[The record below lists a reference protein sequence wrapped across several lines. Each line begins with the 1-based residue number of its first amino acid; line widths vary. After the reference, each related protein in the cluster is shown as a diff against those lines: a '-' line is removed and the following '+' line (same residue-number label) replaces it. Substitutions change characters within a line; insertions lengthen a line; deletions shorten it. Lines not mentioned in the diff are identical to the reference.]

1 MKLALIKNNVVKN
14 IVDATEEEFSGYASV
29 YELIIDV
36 TNTVPQPQVGWFL
49 DGNKLVSNGSNGP
62 IRITKLA
69 MRQRFTFTDL
79 CALESAA
86 QTIVQVKVLIG
97 NLNVASFV
105 DLTRS
110 DTISGLGLLVSL
122 GLLTSQRMS
131 EILNTPPTEYEIYK
145 GE

>member
-69 MRQRFTFTDL
+69 MRQRFTFTEL

>member
-1 MKLALIKNNVVKN
+1 
-14 IVDATEEEFSGYASV
+14 
-29 YELIIDV
+29 
-36 TNTVPQPQVGWFL
+36 
-49 DGNKLVSNGSNGP
+49 
-62 IRITKLA
+62 
-69 MRQRFTFTDL
+69 MRQRFTFTEL